1 MTTAFDPATY
11 KDTTRLQWDEAASAW
26 HAWGPTLEDWLG
38 DATTLMLDAAGI
50 HTGSAVLD
58 VAAGAG
64 AQSLTAARRVGP
76 AGRVL
81 ATDISPVILRYAA
94 AAAAAGLTTVQIRQL
109 DGERLDVEPAGFDA
123 VITRLGLMYFPD
135 QPRALAGMHRALRP
149 GGRVAAIVFS
159 TPEHNGFF
167 SIPVAIARRRA
178 QLAPPAP
185 GQPGP
190 FGLGAPGVLARL
202 LRQAG
207 FTDVGTQLLSAP
219 LRLPR
224 AIDCVRFLRE
234 SAGALHQMLAGL
246 SPTERHQ
253 TWQEIH
259 TELSRFERPD
269 SFQDPCELIVAWGTK
284 KTADTAALVPHSEN
298 GEFGT
303 PGPQSALRYVPPARR
318 RR

>member
-11 KDTTRLQWDEAASAW
+11 KDTTRRQWDEAAAAW

-38 DATTLMLDAAGI
+38 EATTLMLDAAGI

-58 VAAGAG
+58 VAAGTG
-64 AQSLTAARRVGP
+64 GQSLAAARRAGP
-76 AGRVL
+76 AGQVL
-81 ATDISPVILRYAA
+81 ATDISPVILGHAAA
-94 AAAAAGLTTVQIRQL
+94 AAAAAGLTTVHTRQL
-109 DGERLDVEPAGFDA
+109 DAEQLDVEPAGFDA
-123 VITRLGLMYFPD
+123 VITRLGLMYLPD
-135 QPRALAGMHRALRP
+135 QPRALVGIHRALRP
-149 GGRVAAIVFS
+149 RGRVAAIVFS
-159 TPEHNGFF
+159 TPEHNSFF

-178 QLAPPAP
+178 RLAPPKP

-190 FGLGAPGVLARL
+190 FSLGAPDVLARL

-224 AIDCVRFLRE
+224 ATDCVRFLRE

-259 TELSRFERPD
+259 TELSRFERRD
-269 SFQDPCELIVAWGTK
+269 SFRGPCELIVAWGTK
-284 KTADTAALVPHSEN
+284 RTPDTVDA
-298 GEFGT
+298 G
-303 PGPQSALRYVPPARR
+303 SA
-318 RR
+318 

>member
-11 KDTTRLQWDEAASAW
+11 KDTTRRQWDEAAAAW

-38 DATTLMLDAAGI
+38 EATTLMLDAAGI

-58 VAAGAG
+58 VAAGTG
-64 AQSLTAARRVGP
+64 GQSLSAARRAGP
-76 AGRVL
+76 VGRVL
-81 ATDISPVILRYAA
+81 ATDISPVILEYAA
-94 AAAAAGLTTVQIRQL
+94 AAATAAGLTTVQIRQL
-109 DGERLDVEPAGFDA
+109 DAEQLDVEPAGFDA
-123 VITRLGLMYFPD
+123 VITRLGLMYVPD
-135 QPRALAGMHRALRP
+135 QPRALLGMHRALRP

-159 TPEHNGFF
+159 TPEHNSFF

-190 FGLGAPGVLARL
+190 FSLGAPGVLARL

-224 AIDCVRFLRE
+224 TADCVRFLRE

-253 TWQEIH
+253 TWQKIH

-269 SFQDPCELIVAWGTK
+269 SFQGPCELIVAWGTK
-284 KTADTAALVPHSEN
+284 RTPDTADT
-298 GEFGT
+298 G
-303 PGPQSALRYVPPARR
+303 SA
-318 RR
+318 